1 MRKYLSIQ
9 IMRKS
14 NGLVKD
20 LGLLDILSDENLVM
34 H

>member
-20 LGLLDILSDENLVM
+20 LNAVTKLMIPTM
-34 H
+34 IC